1 MLPPDVRDYIMSAF
15 SGPPCPS
22 CKNMM
27 TTLARITRGPMGFD
41 IRTFECPACDDV
53 HQGVAE
59 LIDPIK
65 SRTAGWL
72 RSELRAP
79 T

>member
-1 MLPPDVRDYIMSAF
+1 
-15 SGPPCPS
+15 
-22 CKNMM
+22 MM

-41 IRTFECPACDDV
+41 IQTFECPACDDV

-65 SRTAGWL
+65 SRTAVGCL